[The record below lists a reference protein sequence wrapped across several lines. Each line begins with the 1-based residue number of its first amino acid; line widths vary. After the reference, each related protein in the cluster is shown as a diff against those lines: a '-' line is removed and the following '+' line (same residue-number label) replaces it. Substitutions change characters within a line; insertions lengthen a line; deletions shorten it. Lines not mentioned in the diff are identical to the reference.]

1 MPADGA
7 GSYFSCVLFA
17 SGFRFDTVSLRILR
31 AIWLPVLSGDV
42 LILHTVLLWYSVYHE
57 VGPTENKRV
66 VFAVEPDIFQR
77 WRHALRGCH

>member
-1 MPADGA
+1 M
-7 GSYFSCVLFA
+7 
-17 SGFRFDTVSLRILR
+17 
-31 AIWLPVLSGDV
+31 PVLSGDV

-57 VGPTENKRV
+57 VGLTENKRV